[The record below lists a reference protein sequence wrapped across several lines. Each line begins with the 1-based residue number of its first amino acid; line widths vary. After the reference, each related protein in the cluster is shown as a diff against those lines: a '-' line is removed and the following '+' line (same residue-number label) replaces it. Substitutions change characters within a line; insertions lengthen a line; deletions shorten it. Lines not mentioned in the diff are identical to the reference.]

1 MKIAIVTQ
9 PLKANYGGVLQN
21 FALQRTL
28 IKLGH
33 HPITIDYRDSTPV
46 WFYLLQTI
54 KTLLL
59 LPFPSLRRK
68 FTPFRNV
75 FPRDPRIMN
84 FVHQHIVLTHEQY
97 LSYKKEILRKYQIDA
112 VVVGSD
118 QVWRPLYNPGCLYDT
133 FLEFVGGAKV
143 KKLAYAASFGVDFW
157 EYTDQQTRRCS
168 KLISNFTA
176 VSVREISGVSLCK
189 EYLGIEATP
198 VLDPTLLLTLDE
210 YAAVCSSVPVNKV
223 KYVCSYMLDA
233 SSEQKKMIED
243 FAKENDLQLVLFS
256 AHNALTYSVEEWLSL
271 FRDATYVITD
281 SFHGTVFSIIFR
293 KEFYT
298 LLNSSRGATRFES
311 LLSQFALD
319 SRVVSSIGTNHA
331 PIDWANVEKYKS
343 KLVQSSLNFLRDG
356 LSK

>member
-28 IKLGH
+28 VKLGH
-33 HPITIDYRDSTPV
+33 QPITIDYRDSSPL
-46 WFYLLQTI
+46 WFYLLQSI

-59 LPFPSLRRK
+59 FPFPSLRRS

-84 FVHQHIVLTHEQY
+84 FVRQHIVLTREQY

-133 FLEFVGGAKV
+133 FLEFASGLKV
-143 KKLAYAASFGVDFW
+143 IKLAYAASFGVDTW
-157 EYTDQQTRRCS
+157 EFTAEQTRRCRE
-168 KLISNFTA
+168 LIRNFKA
-176 VSVREISGVSLCK
+176 VSVREISAVSLCK
-189 EYLGIEATP
+189 DHLGSDATP
-198 VLDPTLLLTLDE
+198 VLDPTLLLSREE
-210 YAAVCSSVPVNKV
+210 YAAVCSSVPVNTAN
-223 KYVCSYMLDA
+223 YVCCYLLDG
-233 SSEQKKMIED
+233 SFEQKKMIED
-243 FAKENDLQLVLFS
+243 FAKQNHLQVVLFS
-256 AHNALTYSVEEWLSL
+256 AHDALTYSVEEWLAL
-271 FRDATYVITD
+271 FRDATCVITD
-281 SFHGTVFSIIFR
+281 SFHGTVFSIIFQ

-311 LLSQFALD
+311 LLSQFALQ
-319 SRVVSSIGTNHA
+319 SRVVTRIGAQHP
-331 PIDWANVEKYKS
+331 PIDWVSVEMHRS
-343 KLVQSSLNFLRDG
+343 KLIESSLNFLRHG
-356 LSK
+356 LSR